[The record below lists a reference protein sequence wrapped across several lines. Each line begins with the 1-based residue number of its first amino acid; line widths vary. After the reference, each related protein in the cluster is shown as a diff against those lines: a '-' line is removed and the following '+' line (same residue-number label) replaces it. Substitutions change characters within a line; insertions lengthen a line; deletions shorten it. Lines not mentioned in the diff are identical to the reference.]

1 MERLINKMTVRF
13 TEKHFTTL
21 KEANKVPILQGT
33 NLGSLDGSQ
42 LTNLNMTSPVNTK
55 SMSYGGSPEFGSS
68 TINIL
73 PNKVYHTDGLTDSLG
88 GTFALTQTFADSFQD
103 GDRVE
108 IIVYKNNTVTLVNN
122 ISSTSK
128 FFWNGNEITTG
139 TTLQNN
145 GTKAYTLVFKAF
157 YTPFGNQLVLM
168 DSSESQFHLFDN
180 LSDCDF
186 NAYEIISTGSV
197 PRYNGTSGKWEVAKN
212 WANRELVITDAT
224 IMNYISYDRFFDTGI
239 RETDG
244 PYLRLSQTDLH
255 LDGTWDHLAIILQAQ
270 NLTIEGAVV
279 PFTNMKLVLPNIS
292 DFWYMKQITV
302 FLDNLEIT
310 CDIILEKNPIDN
322 TTFIESANYTTT
334 PQIGNI
340 TNFRLNANIPY
351 AYRESMRFIAI
362 GSSDFVPNL
371 PDAPAGTK
379 SWILI

>member
-1 MERLINKMTVRF
+1 MTTRF

-21 KEANKVPILQGT
+21 KEPNKIPILQGM

-42 LTNLNMTSPVNTK
+42 LTNINVQVPTNSKAMT
-55 SMSYGGSPEFGSS
+55 YGGSPASGA
-68 TINIL
+68 TIIDIL
-73 PNKVYHTDGLTDSLG
+73 PNKVYHSEGSQDTLG
-88 GTFALTQTFADSFQD
+88 GTFALTQAFANSFQD

-108 IIVYKNNTVTLVNN
+108 IVIYKNNTVTLVNN
-122 ISSTSK
+122 ISTTSK
-128 FFWNGNEITTG
+128 FFYNDTEITTG
-139 TTLQNN
+139 TTISNN
-145 GTKAYTLVFKAF
+145 GTKAYTLVLRAF
-157 YTPFGNQLVLM
+157 SNPFNNQLILMSSGESQLSLM
-168 DSSESQFHLFDN
+168 DN
-180 LSDCDF
+180 LADCDF

-197 PRYNGTSGKWEVAKN
+197 PRYNGTSGKWEIAKN
-212 WANRELVITDAT
+212 WANRELVITDAN
-224 IMNYISYDRFFDTGI
+224 IMSYISYDRFFDTGI

-244 PYLRLSQTDLH
+244 PYLRLSQTNLH

-270 NLTIEGAVV
+270 NIVV
-279 PFTNMKLVLPNIS
+279 SGVTTPFTNMKLVLPNIS
-292 DFWYMKQITV
+292 DFWYMKQISV
-302 FLDNLEIT
+302 FLDNLQIT

-371 PDAPAGTK
+371 PDAPSGTK

>member
-1 MERLINKMTVRF
+1 MTVRF

-21 KEANKVPILQGT
+21 QQANKVPILQGN

-55 SMSYGGSPEFGSS
+55 SMSYGGSPEFGTSI
-68 TINIL
+68 INIL
-73 PNKVYHTDGLTDSLG
+73 PNKVYHTSGLTDSLG
-88 GTFALTQTFADSFQD
+88 GTFALTQTFANSFQD

-108 IIVYKNNTVTLVNN
+108 IIVYKNNTVTLVND
-122 ISSTSK
+122 ISSTSR
-128 FFWNGNEITTG
+128 FFCNGNEITTG

-157 YTPFGNQLVLM
+157 SNPFNGQLVLM
-168 DSSESQFHLFDN
+168 DSSESQFSLFDN
-180 LSDCDF
+180 LLDCDF
-186 NAYEIISTGSV
+186 NQYAMTSTGSV
-197 PRYNGTSGKWEVAKN
+197 PRYNGNSGKWEVAKN

-255 LDGTWDHLAIILQAQ
+255 QDGTWDHLAIILQAQ
-270 NLTIEGAVV
+270 NLTIDGAVV

-322 TTFIESANYTTT
+322 TTFIESANYTTS